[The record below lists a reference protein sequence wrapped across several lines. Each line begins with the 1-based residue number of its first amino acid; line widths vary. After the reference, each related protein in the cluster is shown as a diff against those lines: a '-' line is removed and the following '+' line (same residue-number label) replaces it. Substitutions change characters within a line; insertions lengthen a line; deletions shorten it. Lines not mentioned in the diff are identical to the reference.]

1 MNYNIIPG
9 LNSSNRIIDIVAN
22 YYNLTRDEMLEKS
35 RNLYLVQARQ
45 ITMYFLKKYTKLSSK
60 KIATELYLAN
70 HTTVLYG
77 IKTIKNRIDTEKE
90 VLNDVKKIDLIINP
104 KPINRP
110 EELILKYISP
120 EDFDII
126 KQMCYKGD
134 WPRKNPTEY
143 ALFIAQFLEKKAEKE
158 NS

>member
-126 KQMCYKGD
+126 KQMCNKGD